1 MESDITLEIALA
13 EDIYSRVTKNAIDR
27 SVSVEKYIQN
37 VVEDDVAIIKLQ
49 KDFFYKVKEKKLY
62 NSLGNKISL
71 TRKEERILEILI
83 EKINQVVP
91 LEVFY
96 NTIWNNKTNEST
108 LFSLRNFVKSIR
120 DKTDYDLIENKSGEG
135 YIIKGKI

>member
-27 SVSVEKYIQN
+27 SVSIEKYIQN

>member
-13 EDIYSRVTKNAIDR
+13 EDIYSRVTKNAIDK